1 MILVLSE
8 DELGSDWYLIFDDE
22 YIFVDDEDN
31 LDINKFLDKDK
42 YLLVKR
48 NNNDVKNVFKR
59 EEEVLKFL
67 KLIFD

>member
-31 LDINKFLDKDK
+31 LDINKFLDKDR